1 MQKEVAMYQE
11 FFRRVPVMKTA
22 AIAAASV
29 LVVFAAAAAEGQ
41 TVVTGGAKGGITFAT
56 LPSFAGEA
64 EVDTGYRPG
73 VLAGGFLAVE
83 FAGAYAFQPEF
94 LYAMKGVHIHPTG
107 ETVKGSVDLSYLEIP
122 LLFRFSPRT
131 KGRVGFDLFA
141 GPAVAFRLGADA
153 TVGDGED
160 SETQSLKD
168 EIKGTDVGLVVG
180 GGVHIGK
187 VSIEARWTEG
197 LVNIV
202 SDPLD
207 GAQDMKNRT
216 FSVLVGYKFR

>member
-1 MQKEVAMYQE
+1 M
-11 FFRRVPVMKTA
+11 
-22 AIAAASV
+22 
-29 LVVFAAAAAEGQ
+29 
-41 TVVTGGAKGGITFAT
+41 
-56 LPSFAGEA
+56 PSFES
-64 EVDTGYRPG
+64 ETQLNTGYRPG

-83 FAGAYAFQPEF
+83 FARAYAFQPEF

-107 ETVKGSVDLSYLEIP
+107 ESVTGSLELSYLEIP

-141 GPAVAFRLGADA
+141 GPAVAFRLAADA
-153 TVGDGED
+153 TVGDSQD
-160 SETQSLKD
+160 SESQSLKD
-168 EIKGTDVGLVVG
+168 DVKGTDFGVVVG

-197 LVNIV
+197 LVNLISNPV
-202 SDPLD
+202 D
-207 GAQDMKNRT
+207 GAQDIKNRA